1 MYICMCVYDYD
12 VKRTIKGPFY
22 PYSSNTSHTSTLNTV
37 GITAILRTS
46 VVNLDS
52 FYAEERPNE
61 ENRASWVGAKRKM
74 PAHSDLAEVVK
85 F

>member
-12 VKRTIKGPFY
+12 VKRTIHQGTILSLFIKYIP
-22 PYSSNTSHTSTLNTV
+22 HLLNTV

-46 VVNLDS
+46 VVNLES

-74 PAHSDLAEVVK
+74 PAHSNLAEVVK